1 MKEEK
6 LQLLR
11 SRLAVVKEEL
21 AKREQKIRRLESTNE
36 VKEYLMLRKLNN
48 IDSREYK
55 YDEEKQVLR
64 FIQRRF
70 LTENDE
76 TNNIYY
82 ENDFV
87 YPYED
92 DGIKCLYT
100 DIENQKL
107 VFVSEKD
114 IEEFERTHTIL
125 ETEEGYFKVSVEF
138 YRDAINNGQEEAVKN
153 IIKKYGKY

>member
-11 SRLAVVKEEL
+11 SRLAVAKEEL

-55 YDEEKQVLR
+55 YDEEKQVLS

-87 YPYED
+87 YPYEND
-92 DGIKCLYT
+92 EIKCLYT
-100 DIENQKL
+100 DIENQKI
-107 VFVSEKD
+107 VFVPEKD